1 MWVFLPRQNYSLVG
15 FFLPKKCKKNTL
27 KQSDFLILAKK
38 RDFNEENS
46 LIQGT
51 MRQFIDRTEF
61 LFRLQKKADYKAQVL
76 LLNPALTIKL
86 LSQWQVIWCQN
97 EDLSL
102 RTLFVKQSNLLE
114 SRERWILQNLVLYTL
129 DYLVRPLREFVIDPP
144 G

>member
-1 MWVFLPRQNYSLVG
+1 MILLLLKRDYSL
-15 FFLPKKCKKNTL
+15 FDNFLPKKVKKNTL

-38 RDFNEENS
+38 SDFNEENS

-76 LLNPALTIKL
+76 LLNPALTRKL

-102 RTLFVKQSNLLE
+102 RTSFMKLSKFLE
-114 SRERWILQNLVLYTL
+114 SRERWIL
-129 DYLVRPLREFVIDPP
+129 
-144 G
+144 

>member
-1 MWVFLPRQNYSLVG
+1 MLVFLPRQNYSLVG
-15 FFLPKKCKKNTL
+15 YFLPKKCKKNTF
-27 KQSDFLILAKK
+27 KQSDFLILAKI

-76 LLNPALTIKL
+76 LLNPALTRKL

-102 RTLFVKQSNLLE
+102 RTSFMKLSKFLE
-114 SRERWILQNLVLYTL
+114 SRERWIL
-129 DYLVRPLREFVIDPP
+129 
-144 G
+144 